1 MTGPRRSKGNQSVR
15 TRSTILVAAEAQF
28 RQSGYR
34 NSLLTQITDRA
45 GLTTGALYRYFD
57 GKESLLESLFD
68 LFDQRLLKDLENS
81 STVDEAITAWIVAAR
96 DAAGTMQACEEAT
109 RPGSEVANMVATAR
123 TRWVSALASILP
135 GDSTARQH
143 WITAELLC
151 AMAEQYLVVERM
163 GWTTVRTPADVASC
177 IQTLVETGT
186 SP

>member
-1 MTGPRRSKGNQSVR
+1 MTGPRRTKGEQSVS
-15 TRSTILVAAEAQF
+15 TRSSILVAAEAQF

-68 LFDQRLLKDLENS
+68 LFDQRLLRDLENS
-81 STVDEAITAWIVAAR
+81 STVADAITAWIVAAR
-96 DAAGTMQACEEAT
+96 EASGTMQACEEAT
-109 RPGSEVANMVATAR
+109 RPGSDVANMVAAAR
-123 TRWVSALASILP
+123 TRWVSAVASILP
-135 GDSTARQH
+135 GDSTAGEHRV
-143 WITAELLC
+143 TAELLC

-163 GWTTVRTPADVASC
+163 GWTTVRSPAEVASC
-177 IQTLVETGT
+177 VQMLVDTGT